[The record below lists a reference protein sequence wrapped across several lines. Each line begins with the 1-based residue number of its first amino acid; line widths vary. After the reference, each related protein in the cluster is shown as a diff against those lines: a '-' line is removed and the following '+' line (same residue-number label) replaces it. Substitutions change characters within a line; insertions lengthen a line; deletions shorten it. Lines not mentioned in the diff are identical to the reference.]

1 MKKIVF
7 PLLLSVLGSSL
18 FAQTNKPKKPTT
30 PAPTETSQPAST
42 TSATP
47 SAIKPKVEPIYSIF
61 QKSEESKK
69 LSENAAGK
77 DSIKCAPEYP
87 RVKKDDVI
95 FAKRLKRD
103 IYFVDEAN
111 KYLVPKTASKNFLYV
126 LFKAIEEGKID
137 AYQAWSDN
145 DGKLIE
151 PISFNDLLARTNQ
164 LAGIA
169 DLTQTGE
176 SPGLRAKAGLRII
189 EDWYFDINR
198 AEFKPYIIALSVI
211 VPSNAAA
218 IDANTLFG
226 AVPGVSNPTKLDD
239 TSVKIGEAGKGMTSL
254 FYVNYPTIRDQIC
267 KNFVFHPNQNIRY
280 SFDDVFQL
288 RFFSSL
294 IVEETNADGI
304 AIGNKKGIDG
314 KDLTGL
320 DKLLEADRIKRSLIQ
335 YEQDMW
341 EQ

>member
-1 MKKIVF
+1 MKKIAF
-7 PLLLSVLGSSL
+7 IVLFSFASCLL
-18 FAQTNKPKKPTT
+18 FAQNTKPKPKPTT
-30 PAPTETSQPAST
+30 PVQNKQPA
-42 TSATP
+42 AVP
-47 SAIKPKVEPIYSIF
+47 AVQGPQKPKVEPIYSIF
-61 QKSEESKK
+61 QKSEENKK
-69 LSENAAGK
+69 KAENIAGK

-95 FAKRLKRD
+95 FAKRIKRD
-103 IYFVDEAN
+103 IYFIEEAN
-111 KYLVPKTASKNFLYV
+111 KYLVPKTASKNFLHV
-126 LFKAIEEGKID
+126 LFKAIEDGKID

-151 PISFNDLLARTNQ
+151 PINFKDLLARTTQ

-169 DLTQTGE
+169 DITQAGE
-176 SPGLRAKAGLRII
+176 SPGLRNKAGIRII
-189 EDWYFDINR
+189 EDWYFDTNR

-211 VPSNAAA
+211 VPTNAAA
-218 IDANTLFG
+218 IDENALFG
-226 AVPGVSNPTKLDD
+226 TITGVPNPTKLDD
-239 TSVKIGEAGKGMTSL
+239 PSIKIGEVGKGMTSL

-267 KNFVFHPNQNIRY
+267 KSLVFHPNQNIRY

-304 AIGNKKGIDG
+304 ALGNKKGIDG